1 MQRIALVIVVLWNA
15 LQLIYPEVPPFIP
28 ILFYYTLIL
37 SIFKITQ
44 NSPPLL
50 EFYTS
55 NSRGLFKGDSIAKVL
70 ITIA

>member
-15 LQLIYPEVPPFIP
+15 LPFIP